1 MNYLAHLYFA
11 RPNSA
16 SRVGN
21 LLGDFARGVNID
33 ALPDPVRLGV
43 LNHRAIDR
51 YTDQHPEV
59 RQLKALFS
67 PQRRR
72 FSGIIL
78 DVLFDHFLLH
88 HWQTFHTR
96 PLPQF
101 LAEAYADLTAGMA
114 LMPPPMQHVVQR
126 MISADWISS
135 YRDLDQVGIALNRI
149 STRIRY
155 PNRFQDALEEITPHY
170 AQLEQGFLTF
180 FPQLIRHQMRHPI
193 EH

>member
-11 RPNSA
+11 HPNA
-16 SRVGN
+16 ESRVGN
-21 LLGDFARGVNID
+21 LLGDFARDVDID
-33 ALPDPVRLGV
+33 ALPEGVRLGV

-51 YTDQHPEV
+51 FTDQHPQV

-88 HWQTFHTR
+88 NWDTYHRQ
-96 PLPQF
+96 PAAQF
-101 LAEAYADLTAGMA
+101 ISEAYTDLANGMP
-114 LMPPPMQHVVQR
+114 LMPPPMQQVVQR
-126 MISADWISS
+126 MIRNDWIGS
-135 YRDLDQVGIALNRI
+135 YRELDQVGVALDRI

-155 PNRFQDALEEITPHY
+155 PHAFTDSLEEIEPLY
-170 AQLEQGFLTF
+170 AKLEQGFNLF
-180 FPQLIRHQMRHPI
+180 FPQLIRHQLRYSP
-193 EH
+193 ER